1 MEKFCTSCGEALG
14 KASKYC
20 GNCGQKVS
28 DQVDQSNLVET
39 PPPSKSGEKEQ
50 VKKKTGVTY
59 QRKKSK
65 KKKAVK
71 KDAKAH
77 KTIDVSWQNEEAGH
91 KGQQNHKSKRPIGK
105 IVLAILFLAM
115 IVFKEDLLL
124 FNVGLFLL
132 VAGWT
137 LFGMANPRLALPWL
151 PPEKRTRPRL
161 LLRGLISSLL
171 IVCIIFWSLS
181 GPVNIDTGSGNADTG
196 SVEIIS
202 QEDVIVVED
211 PSNISLGITPKQVSF
226 ADGLEVVLPGMGLE
240 NTESLVIQPIEAGPG
255 LDDNISK
262 VHASYEIT
270 LGDHHS
276 FDGHLEVSIPY
287 EASDV
292 ISGRPEDVLEG
303 MYYDEALGQWIPVM
317 TEVREGQAVL
327 YMDHL
332 TKVTLVESARQ
343 KARPTLN
350 FKDSSSDILSQADE
364 ILKTGNMDKMEL
376 VGWSQAM
383 NLYGFTGSG
392 VTLADEVLKVQK
404 IGKSGDIMKHLG
416 VMTTLTQVYM
426 EIRDGNYDSAKITS
440 TKGFINFA
448 IAQWGSSALNIAGVG
463 IFFIDYSLN
472 TLGSEAKALRQGL
485 LDDIYGEYYKRNYRK
500 PTEWYNKFWDIA
512 TSAQSQEDMKVQVE
526 KEIKDYTAMI
536 WSDDGAVAELQAE
549 LQGHGWTFE
558 AGFTQEQKEK
568 LEAQHRAFLI
578 QTLQPVFKTVEKNLR
593 MRFIKEKVEAEQR
606 ALNYLNGVFD
616 IDVNLSGGMPGSTVK
631 SELIKDGVVLAIGEM
646 YTLTDPYTSNLV
658 AKFQM
663 KRGDYIILGSPD
675 KVQLTQIAPDG
686 TTDVQVKALSFTD
699 YGRGYVNFALEA
711 PLLDDSIEDQTYA
724 DSYDDGNVAIDT
736 PGVDDTLDYQ
746 TKEEKVE
753 AIRDALG
760 AFFAVIEE
768 YAHRTDDEAIGIL
781 QRSYDELIRTAK
793 DTVDMSTTTG
803 TFTRDFEYDGDYWT
817 EGEYTVVSNAL
828 EYVYAYYEEQ
838 EGDTSS
844 GGQNDYDTDED
855 YDDGTSGGADSGFV
869 DISDAEYNALSP
881 SEKAYIDFRRAEAL
895 MMALPEGEKKEKAR
909 KEVENYYKIYMNSLK
924 Q

>member
-14 KASKYC
+14 QDSKYC

-28 DQVDQSNLVET
+28 GETDQANLVEKE
-39 PPPSKSGEKEQ
+39 SLGKSMEEKQ
-50 VKKKTGVTY
+50 AKKKNGVTY
-59 QRKKSK
+59 KRKKPK
-65 KKKAVK
+65 KKKEVRK
-71 KDAKAH
+71 NAK
-77 KTIDVSWQNEEAGH
+77 KTIDLNLQNEEAG
-91 KGQQNHKSKRPIGK
+91 QNDQRKHKSKRPIGR
-105 IVLAILFLAM
+105 IALLVLLLVM
-115 IVFKEDLLL
+115 VVFKEDLLL

-161 LLRGLISSLL
+161 LLRGLISSVL
-171 IVCIIFWSLS
+171 IVCIIVWSLP
-181 GPVNIDTGSGNADTG
+181 GPVNTDTGSGNTDSG
-196 SVEIIS
+196 SVELIS
-202 QEDVIVVED
+202 QEDVILVED
-211 PSNISLGITPKQVSF
+211 PSNIPLGITPKQVSF
-226 ADGLEVVLPGMGLE
+226 ADGLQVVLPGMGIE
-240 NTESLVIQPIEAGPG
+240 NTESLEIQPIEAGPD

-270 LGDHHS
+270 LGDHHT

-303 MYYDEALGQWIPVM
+303 MYYDEDLGQWIPVM
-317 TEVREGQAVL
+317 TEVKESRAVL

-350 FKDSSSDILSQADE
+350 FNDSSSDILSQADE

-404 IGKSGDIMKHLG
+404 MGKSGDIMKHLG

-448 IAQWGSSALNIAGVG
+448 IAHWGSSALNIAGVG

-606 ALNYLNGVFD
+606 ALNYLNGVFY

-631 SELIKDGVVLAIGEM
+631 SELIKDGVILAIGEM
-646 YTLTDPYTSNLV
+646 YTLTDPYTNNLV

-675 KVQLTQIAPDG
+675 EVQLTQIRPDG
-686 TTDVQVKALSFTD
+686 TTDVQIKALSFTD

-711 PLLDDSIEDQTYA
+711 PLFDDSIEDQTYA
-724 DSYDDGNVAIDT
+724 DSYDDGDAVIDT
-736 PGVDDTLDYQ
+736 SGVDDKVDHQ

-753 AIRDALG
+753 TLRDALG
-760 AFFAVIEE
+760 AFFGVIEE
-768 YAHRTDDEAIGIL
+768 YAHRTDDEAVGIL
-781 QRSYDELIRTAK
+781 QRSYDELIRVAK
-793 DTVDMSTTTG
+793 DMVDMSTTTG

-828 EYVYAYYEEQ
+828 EYVYAYYDEHDE
-838 EGDTSS
+838 DTSS
-844 GGQNDYDTDED
+844 AGQNDYDSDED
-855 YDDGTSGGADSGFV
+855 YDDGTSVSSDSGFV

-909 KEVENYYKIYMNSLK
+909 KEVEMYYKIYMNSLK